1 MGLVCSTLRLP
12 TGGGRKRPG
21 YTCPSWRAR
30 PFSLISLEVM
40 LEERVTYA
48 RQLRKEDG
56 LLD

>member
-21 YTCPSWRAR
+21 YTSPSWRAR
-30 PFSLISLEVM
+30 PFSLISFEAT
-40 LEERVTYA
+40 LEERVIYA
-48 RQLRKEDG
+48 RQLHKEDS